1 MPLHPCTDACRYEE
15 MEAVI
20 DRLRDGDTCARQCE
34 GTAYRIEARRL
45 RSSLQRLTTAVGDL
59 AVEKADDEL
68 HRAFAEAKAL
78 LTPNVKLRGAEQA
91 SLAERPSPTPGSA
104 YSGD

>member
-20 DRLRDGDTCARQCE
+20 DRLLDGDTCARQCE
-34 GTAYRIEARRL
+34 GTAYRIA
-45 RSSLQRLTTAVGDL
+45 LQRLTTAVGDL

-68 HRAFAEAKAL
+68 HRAYADAKAL
-78 LTPNVKLRGAEQA
+78 LTPNVELTGRTTA
-91 SLAERPSPTPGSA
+91 
-104 YSGD
+104 

>member
-78 LTPNVKLRGAEQA
+78 LTPNVQGQGEDTSAACGRSTA
-91 SLAERPSPTPGSA
+91 PG
-104 YSGD
+104 G

>member
-15 MEAVI
+15 METVI

-34 GTAYRIEARRL
+34 GTAYRIEARLL
-45 RSSLQRLTTAVGDL
+45 RSALQRLTTAVGDL

-68 HRAFAEAKAL
+68 HRAYAEAKAL
-78 LTPNVKLRGAEQA
+78 LTPNVESDR
-91 SLAERPSPTPGSA
+91 LAEDKGKEWR
-104 YSGD
+104 